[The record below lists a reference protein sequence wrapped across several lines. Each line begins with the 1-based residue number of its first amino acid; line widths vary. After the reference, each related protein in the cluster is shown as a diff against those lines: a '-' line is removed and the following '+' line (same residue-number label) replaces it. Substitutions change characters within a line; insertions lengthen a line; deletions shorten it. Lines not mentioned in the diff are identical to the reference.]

1 MVFFSQ
7 KVQRTLEGNWT
18 FLVVTDRINL
28 DDQIYK
34 TFARA
39 GVLTEPEEQVRAQ
52 SGQDLRVKL
61 REDPRV
67 LLTLIQ
73 KFRTEGGEEY
83 PQLSDRSDVI
93 VRTDEAHRSQYDV
106 FAGNMRAALPQERK
120 ARRRLARKATGAFC
134 SPDGDRESP
143 R

>member
-1 MVFFSQ
+1 M
-7 KVQRTLEGNWT
+7 QRTLEGNWT

-52 SGQDLRVKL
+52 SGQDL
-61 REDPRV
+61 RV

-143 R
+143 RRIPSPLVRDQGL